1 MRTLREDSK
10 GRLVGPLLHGP
21 VHIDAI
27 PEDLSADQ
35 IERPKTTTQTLDHA
49 TPAPRK
55 GGPPLLGGLESCMK
69 VVRDHASVL
78 GQGSAVT
85 YNRTVPASM
94 KCA

>member
-35 IERPKTTTQTLDHA
+35 IKRP
-49 TPAPRK
+49 
-55 GGPPLLGGLESCMK
+55 
-69 VVRDHASVL
+69 
-78 GQGSAVT
+78 
-85 YNRTVPASM
+85 
-94 KCA
+94 